1 MSRLAR
7 LKEKMSQEEID
18 GFLITSPYNLRYF
31 TNFTG
36 TTGLALVT
44 KEQAFFCYR
53 F

>member
-31 TNFTG
+31 TNF
-36 TTGLALVT
+36 LQEL
-44 KEQAFFCYR
+44 R
-53 F
+53 LSL